1 MAVDPLSR
9 FCFRF
14 LLALALL
21 LGLAGCASL
30 EPMAPGAVARRGE
43 AGIFRIEGRFSLRHE
58 QNSYSGRLAWEHSP
72 LLDQI
77 FLMNPFGQGVAEI
90 TRDSAGARLVT
101 ADRVVREAA
110 DPEALVHEVLGYPL
124 PLAGLAEWLQA
135 RAPAGAV
142 VQRDE
147 QGRLASFT
155 HAGWEIDYDYPEAS
169 SADTLPWRLHARHGD
184 LLDLKLRIDDW
195 KSE

>member
-1 MAVDPLSR
+1 MPRVL
-9 FCFRF
+9 F
-14 LLALALL
+14 LLSLL
-21 LGLAGCASL
+21 LGLAGCAAL
-30 EPMAPGAVARRGE
+30 EPVPVSAVARRGE
-43 AGIFRIEGRFSLRHE
+43 TGVFRIEGRFSLHQE
-58 QNSYSGRLAWEHSP
+58 QNSYSGRLAWDHGPEV
-72 LLDQI
+72 DQI

-90 TRDSAGARLVT
+90 TRDRAGARLVT

-142 VQRDE
+142 EQRDAL
-147 QGRLASFT
+147 GRLVSFT